1 MPAIFGLGVPWEAAV
16 SLVRHGALIE
26 LGWEIQDTVE
36 RLHERFFT
44 ENGKLSQP
52 SSLLFC
58 LFTHHA
64 MQWALVIPMN
74 LYFSELSGYHELVFM
89 LEGASSI
96 ASLVMLYG
104 YTLDSSDKSDL
115 LQMVV
120 TNAFNLA
127 VMVYTRCVHYWWSV
141 FKCLSH
147 FYAKRSYAALVA
159 GVVCGCGLMPF
170 FATMFIPQQWKKLV
184 KFAQLYLENKR
195 GKRADASL
203 PILLRNPFRGKHASE
218 HKTHAE

>member
-1 MPAIFGLGVPWEAAV
+1 MIDRGMGGMIPLLSQHLLGGMLCVPAIFGLGVPWEAAV
-16 SLVRHGALIE
+16 ALVRHGALVE

-36 RLHERFFT
+36 RLHERFST
-44 ENGKLSQP
+44 ENGRLVQP
-52 SSLLFC
+52 NSLLFC

-89 LEGASSI
+89 LEGASSM
-96 ASLVMLYG
+96 ASFVMFYG
-104 YTLDSSDKSDL
+104 YTLDSSDRSDL
-115 LQMVV
+115 LQMVI

-127 VMVYTRCVHYWWSV
+127 VFVYTRWVHYWWSM

-147 FYAKRSYAALVA
+147 FYAEGAYAPLVA

-170 FATMFIPQQWKKLV
+170 FASMF
-184 KFAQLYLENKR
+184 
-195 GKRADASL
+195 
-203 PILLRNPFRGKHASE
+203 
-218 HKTHAE
+218 